1 MPPATRRA
9 TRKLSAGR
17 GLERNLSAER
27 GLAQTAADLSVLDDL
42 SEISDFDDA
51 LWDDQAREVRG
62 LARKETLKVQIL
74 RLIVAMCILGAG
86 ATITAIT
93 YRYLDEEEEKDADAS
108 VGVVM
113 GNELACGSKVVVEM

>member
-9 TRKLSAGR
+9 ARKLSTGR
-17 GLERNLSAER
+17 GLEPNLSTG
-27 GLAQTAADLSVLDDL
+27 GLEQAADQSVLDDL

-51 LWDDQAREVRG
+51 LLDDQAREVRG

-86 ATITAIT
+86 ATITVIT

-108 VGVVM
+108 VGFRHEQRASV
-113 GNELACGSKVVVEM
+113 